1 MIMKALF
8 IAYNQAYGEEIVE
21 ILDRLGQKGFT
32 RFDGVSGRGSVSGI
46 PHFNNHAWPE
56 YNDAILV
63 IIDDSMVKP
72 LLAELEAKD
81 RETPDL
87 GIRAFSW
94 NIENIL

>member
-1 MIMKALF
+1 MKAVF
-8 IAYNQAYGEEIVE
+8 ISYNQAYGEEIVE
-21 ILDRLGQKGFT
+21 ILDSLGQRGFT
-32 RFDGVSGRGSVSGI
+32 RFDGVSGRGSQTGI

-63 IIDDSMVKP
+63 MVEDGMVP
-72 LLAELEAKD
+72 ALLRALENKD

-87 GIRAFSW
+87 GLRAFSW